1 MENVPLAPEV
11 GSWPSGRGFRVFA
24 LVPGLVLS
32 RAPQE
37 GGAQGCRALGQ
48 ALLSHDVVPFAH
60 TDSDVSTQ
68 KWVLSVSCLWRLAWV
83 KIEYQR
89 STAKRGC
96 DCRHVHLY
104 AVCMHAYIHIYTPT
118 YSIHIHTYIHTCIGT
133 LHTSPTYRHT
143 CIYILYTHT
152 CRHRHEHPTY
162 NTFMLL
168 SYLSNT
174 RSHSL
179 VVYSLS
185 LYLSAF
191 LSLSRSRSFYLYIH
205 TDMIHMY
212 LYIYV

>member
-1 MENVPLAPEV
+1 MYA
-11 GSWPSGRGFRVFA
+11 RI
-24 LVPGLVLS
+24 
-32 RAPQE
+32 
-37 GGAQGCRALGQ
+37 
-48 ALLSHDVVPFAH
+48 H
-60 TDSDVSTQ
+60 TYLHT
-68 KWVLSVSCLWRLAWV
+68 
-83 KIEYQR
+83 
-89 STAKRGC
+89 
-96 DCRHVHLY
+96 
-104 AVCMHAYIHIYTPT
+104 YIQHT
-118 YSIHIHTYIHTCIGT
+118 YTYIHTCIGT

-152 CRHRHEHPTY
+152 CRDRHEHPTY

-205 TDMIHMY
+205 TYRYDTHVFVHIRVNMPACICVTCIHAYMHTCIHGTY
-212 LYIYV
+212 TYTHA